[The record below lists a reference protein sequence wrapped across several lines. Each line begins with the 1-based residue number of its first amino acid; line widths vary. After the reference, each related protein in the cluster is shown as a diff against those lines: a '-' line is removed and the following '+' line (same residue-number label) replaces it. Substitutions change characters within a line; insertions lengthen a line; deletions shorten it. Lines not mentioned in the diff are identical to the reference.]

1 MLGVQLIEENNY
13 KLKCLEL
20 ILDFLFVYL
29 YNYSVGGIVMYHI
42 ITNPIS
48 GRKKNS
54 YKKLKAVFDYL
65 DANKIDYKLYESQYY
80 RHPVELAK
88 QITSENESGDLI
100 VIGGDGTFNEVLN
113 GVVDFSKWNIGL
125 IPSGSGND
133 FAGILGLSK
142 KTPVE
147 SLKRILQRNV
157 KPVDYIKVN
166 DMVCVNVLGTGIDVD
181 VLTNFERHKKLKG
194 SFRYFYSL
202 LESLCHIKW
211 YEFDVSID
219 DGPFE
224 HKKGLIVALCNG
236 RNIGG
241 GIPVCPMA
249 CPSDNMLN
257 FVYISQ
263 VKKITILGKLMQLM
277 SGKIA
282 KIKEAQIVSC
292 KKAVFRDKENLVLQ
306 IDGNVTGDYNEYR
319 CEIVENGINMYR

>member
-1 MLGVQLIEENNY
+1 
-13 KLKCLEL
+13 
-20 ILDFLFVYL
+20 
-29 YNYSVGGIVMYHI
+29 MYHI

-48 GRKKNS
+48 GRKKNN
-54 YKKLKAVFDYL
+54 YKKIKAVFDYL
-65 DANKIDYKLYESQYY
+65 DENNIEYRLYESQYY
-80 RHPVELAK
+80 RHPVELARL
-88 QITSENESGDLI
+88 ITTENESGDLI

-113 GVVDFSKWNIGL
+113 GISDFSKWNVGL

-133 FAGILGLSK
+133 FASIIGLSK

-147 SLKRILQRNV
+147 SLKKILKKEV

-166 DMVCVNVLGTGIDVD
+166 DSVCVNVLGTGIDVD
-181 VLTNFERHKKLKG
+181 VLNNFEKHKKLKG

-202 LESLCHIKW
+202 LESLFHLRW

-236 RNIGG
+236 QNIGG

-249 CPSDNMLN
+249 CPSDKKLN
-257 FVYISQ
+257 FIYVSEF
-263 VKKITILGKLMQLM
+263 KKITILGKLLKLM
-277 SGKIA
+277 SGNIS
-282 KIKEAQIVSC
+282 KIKETQHIIC

-306 IDGNVTGDYNEYR
+306 IDGNITREYNEYR

>member
-1 MLGVQLIEENNY
+1 
-13 KLKCLEL
+13 
-20 ILDFLFVYL
+20 
-29 YNYSVGGIVMYHI
+29 MYHI

-48 GRKKNS
+48 GRKKNN
-54 YKKLKAVFDYL
+54 YKKLKGVFEYL
-65 DANKIDYKLYESQYY
+65 DENKIEYKVYESQYY
-80 RHPVELAK
+80 RHPLDLAR
-88 QITSENESGDLI
+88 QITTENESGDLI

-113 GVVDFSKWNIGL
+113 GVSDFSKWNIGL

-133 FAGILGLSK
+133 FASIIGLSK

-147 SLKRILQRNV
+147 SLKRILKREV

-166 DMVCVNVLGTGIDVD
+166 NMVCVNVLGTGIDVD
-181 VLTNFERHKKLKG
+181 VLNNFEKHKKLKG

-202 LESLCHIKW
+202 LESLFHLKW

-236 RNIGG
+236 QNIGG

-249 CPSDNMLN
+249 CPSDKKLN
-257 FVYISQ
+257 FIYVSEF
-263 VKKITILGKLMQLM
+263 KKITLLGKLLKLM
-277 SGKIA
+277 SGNIS
-282 KIKEAQIVSC
+282 KIKETQHITC
-292 KKAVFRDKENLVLQ
+292 KKAVFRDKEKLVLQ
-306 IDGNVTGDYNEYR
+306 IDGNITREFNEYR

>member
-1 MLGVQLIEENNY
+1 
-13 KLKCLEL
+13 
-20 ILDFLFVYL
+20 
-29 YNYSVGGIVMYHI
+29 MYHI

-48 GRKKNS
+48 GRKKNN
-54 YKKLKAVFDYL
+54 YKKIKAVFDYL
-65 DANKIDYKLYESQYY
+65 DENNIEYRLYESQYY
-80 RHPVELAK
+80 RHPVELARL
-88 QITSENESGDLI
+88 ITTENESGDLI

-113 GVVDFSKWNIGL
+113 GISDFSKWNVGL

-133 FAGILGLSK
+133 FASIIGLSK

-147 SLKRILQRNV
+147 SLKKILKKEV

-166 DMVCVNVLGTGIDVD
+166 DSVCVNVLGTGIDVD
-181 VLTNFERHKKLKG
+181 VLNNFEKHKKLKG

-202 LESLCHIKW
+202 LESLFHLRC

-236 RNIGG
+236 QNIGG

-249 CPSDNMLN
+249 CPSDKKLN
-257 FVYISQ
+257 FIYVSEF
-263 VKKITILGKLMQLM
+263 KKITILGKLLKLM
-277 SGKIA
+277 SGNIA
-282 KIKEAQIVSC
+282 KIKETQHIIC
-292 KKAVFRDKENLVLQ
+292 KKAVFKDKENLVLQ
-306 IDGNVTGDYNEYR
+306 IDGNITREYNEYR

>member
-1 MLGVQLIEENNY
+1 
-13 KLKCLEL
+13 
-20 ILDFLFVYL
+20 
-29 YNYSVGGIVMYHI
+29 MYHI

-48 GRKKNS
+48 GRKKNN
-54 YKKLKAVFDYL
+54 YKKIKAVFDYL
-65 DANKIDYKLYESQYY
+65 DENNIEYRLYESQYY
-80 RHPVELAK
+80 RHPVELARL
-88 QITSENESGDLI
+88 ITTENESGDLI

-113 GVVDFSKWNIGL
+113 GISDFSKWNVGL

-133 FAGILGLSK
+133 FASIIGLSK

-147 SLKRILQRNV
+147 SLKKILKKEV

-166 DMVCVNVLGTGIDVD
+166 DSVCVNVLGTGIDVD
-181 VLTNFERHKKLKG
+181 VLNNFEKHKKLKG

-202 LESLCHIKW
+202 LESLFHLRW

-236 RNIGG
+236 QNIGG

-249 CPSDNMLN
+249 CPSDKKLN
-257 FVYISQ
+257 FIYVSEF
-263 VKKITILGKLMQLM
+263 KKITILGKLLKLM
-277 SGKIA
+277 SGNIS
-282 KIKEAQIVSC
+282 KIKETQHIIC
-292 KKAVFRDKENLVLQ
+292 KKAVFRNKENLVLQ
-306 IDGNVTGDYNEYR
+306 IDGNITREYNEYR